1 MAASRNPNSCV
12 QRSDPSAPIR
22 QPAASSTG
30 ITATEYI
37 GHLIAA
43 FQSWRRLA

>member
-1 MAASRNPNSCV
+1 MAASRNPNNWV
-12 QRSDPSAPIR
+12 QRSDPTAPIR
-22 QPAASSTG
+22 HPAASKTG

-43 FQSWRRLA
+43 FHSRRRSA